1 MYGLQGVSGQ
11 VKQTHAHSE
20 QEEKEEEEEGEK
32 VAAADGGL
40 SQEEGG

>member
-20 QEEKEEEEEGEK
+20 EKEEEEEGGK
-32 VAAADGGL
+32 VTAADAGL
-40 SQEEGG
+40 SHEEGG